1 MSTYYDVTLSGNI
14 QQGFDILEA
23 PCTVVFTYP
32 GGSRSQDYS
41 AAVFA
46 WPTSN
51 LVRIVSSYLNIEAAW
66 AEANGGTLTIKNQGF
81 AIQNFN
87 KF

>member
-1 MSTYYDVTLSGNI
+1 MSTYYDVILSGNI
-14 QQGFDILEA
+14 PQGFDILEA

-41 AAVFA
+41 ATVFA

-51 LVRIVSSYLNIEAAW
+51 LVRIFSSYLNIEAAW
-66 AEANGGTLTIKNQGF
+66 AEANGGTLTIKSQGF
-81 AIQNFN
+81 AIQNFI